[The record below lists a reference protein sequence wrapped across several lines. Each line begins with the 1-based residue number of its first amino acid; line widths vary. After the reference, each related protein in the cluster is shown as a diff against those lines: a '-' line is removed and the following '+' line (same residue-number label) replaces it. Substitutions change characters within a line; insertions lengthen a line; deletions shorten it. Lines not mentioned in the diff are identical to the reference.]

1 MSFLQKH
8 KNSWLQFSP
17 AEMAT
22 ATYLAFTF
30 LFICCASS
38 VLHNVWIHLL
48 LRAVFVGVL
57 LTLIYLSARFPN
69 RITAFIRS
77 FYPLILLGYLY
88 GETDYMKNV
97 IFASF
102 DPYIVYAES
111 FIFGLQPSLVFSAL
125 FPQKWFCEILN
136 FAYFSFYILIF
147 ITCFYAYVKNYA
159 TFKKT
164 IFTVLACFF
173 MYYTF
178 FIIFPSE
185 GPYYYF
191 GLTSADIHGSWFFS
205 GAVKLAQDIGEKPTG
220 ALPSSHVGI
229 SLILLFIGCK
239 QGKALFYTMLPVV
252 VFLILATV
260 YIKAHYALDVIG
272 GFITAPLFFALSNA
286 IYKRV
291 FAKQKSEKTATKGQF
306 ENLKI

>member
-1 MSFLQKH
+1 MRF
-8 KNSWLQFSP
+8 NP
-17 AEMAT
+17 AEAAT
-22 ATYLAFTF
+22 IAYLTFTF
-30 LFICCASS
+30 LFICFAST
-38 VLHNVWIHLL
+38 VLQGVWFHLL
-48 LRAVFVGVL
+48 LRIGFVAVL
-57 LTLIYLSARFPN
+57 LTLIYFSARFPN
-69 RITAFIRS
+69 RITAFLRS
-77 FYPLILLGYLY
+77 FYPLILLGYIY
-88 GETDYMKNV
+88 GETDFMKNV

-111 FIFGLQPSLVFSAL
+111 FIFGLQPSLVFSTL

-147 ITCFYAYVKNYA
+147 MTCFYAYVKNPE

-164 IFTVLACFF
+164 IFTVMSCFF

-178 FIIFPSE
+178 FIFFPSE

-191 GLTSADIHGSWFFS
+191 GLTPSDIHGSWFFS

-220 ALPSSHVGI
+220 AFPSSHVGI
-229 SLILLFIGCK
+229 SLILLIIGWK
-239 QGKALFYTMLPVV
+239 QGKMLFYTMLPVV
-252 VFLILATV
+252 FFLILATV

-272 GFITAPLFFALSNA
+272 GFITAPIFFAISNA

-291 FAKQKSEKTATKGQF
+291 FAKQETEKTATKGQF
-306 ENLKI
+306 EDLKI